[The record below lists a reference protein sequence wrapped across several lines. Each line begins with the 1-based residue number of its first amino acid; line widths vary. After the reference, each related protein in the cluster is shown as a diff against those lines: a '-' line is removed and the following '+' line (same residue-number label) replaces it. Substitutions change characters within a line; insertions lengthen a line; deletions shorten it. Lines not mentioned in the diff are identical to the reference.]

1 LNLCIL
7 GSGSWGTALAQVL
20 SYNFKNVFLWDIDRQ
35 VLNDIKDYHQNKK
48 YHPNVML
55 AHNIVPEEDLQ
66 KSVNSAD
73 IIIIAIP
80 TQHIR
85 QTLKKIKLDKEKPIV
100 SASKGIEIESLKLV
114 SDIIVESLNI
124 DSKYIFALSGPSFAK
139 EVIMGLPTAV
149 VLAGNLEIG
158 QSLQK
163 YFSTNTFRVYLS
175 EDIVGAEVGGAVK
188 NVIAIA
194 SGISDGL
201 DFGNNARAGLITRGL
216 YEMSKVA
223 TIYGGNPQTV
233 YGLSGLGDLIL
244 TATGELSRNRKFG
257 ILIGKGYKVEDAI
270 KEVGQIVEGYT
281 TVKAVNKIAKDRNLD
296 LPISQMVY
304 KVLYEGLN
312 PKDAATMLMMR
323 DLKTEF

>member
-1 LNLCIL
+1 MNLCIL